1 MGEVPLRQAF
11 AVAVFGSLLA
21 VGPAGPAAAAAPYKP
36 TEATLELYKLRCGTC
51 HMPDGNSPLEPL
63 NFADGIWK
71 HGDTVK
77 AITEVINEGVQGTAM
92 LPFKSMVT
100 PAEAEALARYVRSFD
115 KKPMKAAPKAGAKK
129 AAEKPSR

>member
-1 MGEVPLRQAF
+1 
-11 AVAVFGSLLA
+11 
-21 VGPAGPAAAAAPYKP
+21 
-36 TEATLELYKLRCGTC
+36 
-51 HMPDGNSPLEPL
+51 MPDGNSPLEPL